1 MARTSW
7 FDDKAEHPLIHEQIE
22 KLESFTSALADGHVS
37 KQELGGQEQRL
48 VAAMKAL
55 EPDLSDALH
64 ARVTTVLVELSAYNV
79 MRLLHELRAEQT
91 RLAFKADLIARPAV
105 GPAVLPSPAEHS
117 AANISMISLR

>member
-22 KLESFTSALADGHVS
+22 RLESFTSALADGHVS

-48 VAAMKAL
+48 LAAMKAL

-91 RLAFKADLIARPAV
+91 RLAFKQA
-105 GPAVLPSPAEHS
+105 
-117 AANISMISLR
+117 

>member
-1 MARTSW
+1 MARTIW
-7 FDDKAEHPLIHEQIE
+7 FVDKGEDPLIHERMG
-22 KLESFTSALADGHVS
+22 KLGSSPSALGGGHVS

-48 VAAMKAL
+48 FAAMKAL

-91 RLAFKADLIARPAV
+91 RLAFKQP
-105 GPAVLPSPAEHS
+105 
-117 AANISMISLR
+117 